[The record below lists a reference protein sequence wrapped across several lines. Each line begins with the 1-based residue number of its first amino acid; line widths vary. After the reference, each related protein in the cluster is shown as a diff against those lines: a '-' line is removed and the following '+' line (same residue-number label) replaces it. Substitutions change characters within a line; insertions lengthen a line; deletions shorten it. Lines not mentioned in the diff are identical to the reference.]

1 MGAAETYLAEES
13 VGRAWRER
21 EREVITDNH
30 FSVSQERKIS
40 EALECPILI
49 LEKDLR
55 IVSKMT

>member
-1 MGAAETYLAEES
+1 MEAAET
-13 VGRAWRER
+13 RAWRRKVWGGRGER
-21 EREVITDNH
+21 EREVITDNR

>member
-1 MGAAETYLAEES
+1 MGAAETHTWRRK
-13 VGRAWRER
+13 VWGGRGER